1 MNFPII
7 SVPIQHEQDIVLAR
21 RRARQIAE
29 LLCFDPQEQARVATA
44 VSEIARNAFAYGGGG
59 RAEFSVETDQSGAAL
74 AIRIVDQGPGIANL
88 EGILNGSYQ
97 SRTGMG
103 MGILGARRLMDQ
115 IQIDS
120 QPGGGTSVKM
130 CKDLTKGA
138 ERFSSKSLARI
149 AQRLAQ
155 EPQDVFEEVRN
166 QNQDLL
172 RALDEVRHAK
182 AELER
187 RQEQLLQLNCELEET
202 NRGVVALYAELDE
215 RAERLRHADTMKSRF
230 LSYVS
235 HEFRTPLNGIIG
247 LARLLLGRGSIQMD
261 AEAQKQVRFMQ
272 KAALELSEMVNDLL
286 DLAKVEAGKLTVEV
300 VGFSAETLMGTLRS
314 LFRPLQP
321 DTSVALIIEV
331 PDGVPLLHTDETKLA
346 QILRNLLSNA
356 LKFTEKG
363 EVRVTVGH
371 DAERDQVVFSVKD
384 TGIGIAPDHQSVIF
398 EEFSQIAN
406 PLQRRTKG
414 TGLGLPLC
422 KRLCELLGG
431 TVSLESAPGL
441 GSTFMVSVP
450 RVFGA
455 GRQAP
460 RNRKVLI
467 VDDEELS
474 RYLLRTLMP
483 ERVEVLEAAGGTEG
497 IRMARECQPDLVFLD
512 LIMPDIPGSDVLRE
526 LRRDPATQAIP
537 IVIATSR
544 ALDAAERDALQP
556 SVTAIFSK
564 DILARS
570 AGLQID
576 FGPPPAVGILP
587 GSVAA

>member
-1 MNFPII
+1 LTSPII
-7 SVPIQHEQDIVLAR
+7 SVPIQDEQDVVLTR

-29 LLCFDPQEQARVATA
+29 LLRFDPQDQARVATA
-44 VSEIARNAFAYGGGG
+44 VSEIARNAFIYAGGG
-59 RAEFSVETDQSGAAL
+59 RAEFSVEMDEARSAFV
-74 AIRIVDQGPGIANL
+74 IRIVDEGPGIAEL
-88 EGILNGSYQ
+88 ESILNGSYE

-103 MGILGARRLMDQ
+103 MGILGARRLMDFVQ
-115 IQIDS
+115 VDTRADK
-120 QPGGGTSVKM
+120 GTAVKM
-130 CKDLTKGA
+130 YKNLPHGV
-138 ERFSSKSLARI
+138 ERFSPKFLAGI
-149 AQRLAQ
+149 VQRLAQ

-166 QNQDLL
+166 QNRDLL
-172 RALDEVRHAK
+172 RALEEVRHAK

-187 RQEQLLQLNCELEET
+187 RQVQLLQLNSELEET

-215 RAERLRHADTMKSRF
+215 RAERLRQADTMKSRV

-247 LARLLLGRGSIQMD
+247 LARLLLGRPSVQMD
-261 AEAQKQVRFMQ
+261 AETQKQVRFMQ
-272 KAALELSEMVNDLL
+272 RAALELSEMVNDLL

-300 VGFSAETLMGTLRS
+300 LDFSVETLVGTLRS
-314 LFRPLQP
+314 LFRPLQS
-321 DTSVALIIEV
+321 DTAVALIFEV
-331 PDGVPLLHTDETKLA
+331 PEGVPPLHTDETKLA
-346 QILRNLLSNA
+346 QILRNLISNA
-356 LKFTEKG
+356 LKFTEEG
-363 EVRVTVGH
+363 EVRVTVAH
-371 DAERDQVVFSVKD
+371 DPERDAVLFSVKD
-384 TGIGIAPDHQSVIF
+384 TGIGIAPAHQSVIF

-406 PLQRRTKG
+406 PLQKRTKG

-431 TVSLESAPGL
+431 TISLESAPGL

-450 RVFGA
+450 RVYGA
-455 GRQAP
+455 DQAP

-483 ERVEVLEAAGGTEG
+483 GQVEVLEATGGLEG
-497 IRMARECQPDLVFLD
+497 IRMAREYQPDLVFLD
-512 LIMPDIPGSDVLRE
+512 LMMPDFPGSGVLRE

-564 DILARS
+564 DMLARS
-570 AGLQID
+570 EKLHID
-576 FGPPPAVGILP
+576 FGPPLAVRILP

>member
-7 SVPIQHEQDIVLAR
+7 SLPIQHEQDVVLAR

-29 LLCFDPQEQARVATA
+29 LLRFDAQGQVRVATA
-44 VSEIARNAFAYGGGG
+44 VSEIARNAFTYARGG
-59 RAEFSVETDQSGAAL
+59 RAEFSVEVDEGRVAF
-74 AIRIVDQGPGIANL
+74 AIRIVDDGPGIADL
-88 EGILNGSYQ
+88 EGILSGSYQ

-103 MGILGARRLMDQ
+103 MGILGARRLMDSV
-115 IQIDS
+115 QIDS
-120 QPGGGTSVKM
+120 HPGNGTAVKM
-130 CKDLTKGA
+130 SKDLPQGA
-138 ERFSSKSLARI
+138 GRFSSKSLAGI
-149 AQRLAQ
+149 VQGLAS

-166 QNQDLL
+166 QNRDLL
-172 RALDEVRHAK
+172 RALDEVRLAK
-182 AELER
+182 AELEQ
-187 RQEQLLQLNCELEET
+187 RQEQLLRLNRELEET

-247 LARLLLGRGSIQMD
+247 LARLLLGRHSVQVD

-286 DLAKVEAGKLTVEV
+286 DLAKVEAGKLTVQA

-321 DTSVALIIEV
+321 DAAVTLIFEV
-331 PDGVPLLHTDETKLA
+331 PDSVPLLHTDETKLA

-363 EVRVTVGH
+363 EVRVAVAH
-371 DAERDQVVFSVKD
+371 DAERDLLVFSVKD
-384 TGIGIAPDHQSVIF
+384 TGIGIAPAHQSVIF
-398 EEFSQIAN
+398 EEFSQIEN
-406 PLQRRTKG
+406 SLQKRTKG

-431 TVSLESAPGL
+431 TISLESAPGL
-441 GSTFMVSVP
+441 GSTFTVWLPRVYSAGRVP
-450 RVFGA
+450 RDH
-455 GRQAP
+455 
-460 RNRKVLI
+460 KVLI

-483 ERVEVLEAAGGTEG
+483 AHVEILEAAGGTEA

-512 LIMPDIPGSDVLRE
+512 LIMPDISGSEVLRE
-526 LRRDPATQAIP
+526 LRLDPATQAIP

-544 ALDAAERDALQP
+544 ALDASERAALQP

-564 DILARS
+564 EMLAKS
-570 AGLQID
+570 EGLQID
-576 FGPPPAVGILP
+576 FGPPPVVRVLP

>member
-29 LLCFDPQEQARVATA
+29 LLRFDPQEQTRVATS

-59 RAEFSVETDQSGAAL
+59 RAEFSVETDEAGSAL
-74 AIRIVDQGPGIANL
+74 AIRIVDQGPGIPDL

-97 SRTGMG
+97 SKTGMG

-115 IQIDS
+115 VQIDS
-120 QPGGGTSVKM
+120 QPGGGTAVKM
-130 CKDLTKGA
+130 CKGLPRGA

-155 EPQDVFEEVRN
+155 DPQDVFEEVRS

-187 RQEQLLQLNCELEET
+187 RQEQLLRVNCELEET

-215 RAERLRHADTMKSRF
+215 RAERLRQADTMKSRF

-247 LARLLLGRGSIQMD
+247 LARLLLGRSSVQID

-286 DLAKVEAGKLTVEV
+286 DLAKVEAGKLTVEA

-321 DTSVALIIEV
+321 EASVALIFEV

-363 EVRVTVGH
+363 EVRVTVVH
-371 DAERDQVVFSVKD
+371 DAERDLAVFLVRD
-384 TGIGIAPDHQSVIF
+384 TGIGIAAAHQSLIF
-398 EEFSQIAN
+398 EEFSQIEN
-406 PLQRRTKG
+406 PLQKRTKG

-431 TVSLESAPGL
+431 TISLESAPGL
-441 GSTFMVSVP
+441 GSTFTVSVP
-450 RVFGA
+450 RVYGA
-455 GRQAP
+455 VVARPAH
-460 RNRKVLI
+460 RVLI

-483 ERVEVLEAAGGTEG
+483 AQVEILEAAGGTEG

-526 LRRDPATQAIP
+526 LRHDPATQAIP
-537 IVIATSR
+537 VVIATSR

-556 SVTAIFSK
+556 SVSAIFSK
-564 DILARS
+564 DTLARS

-576 FGPPPAVGILP
+576 FGPPPTVRILP